1 VLKTVVTIDV
11 YVDAALAIIRPDATQ
26 YDRRVSTNAR
36 LALTAAALFVVF
48 SGLAFTLAKLHL
60 ARPSVAT
67 GGKVVLGDAAAGRAL
82 FARTCAPCHGAGG
95 KGGSIGPR
103 LVGASVTL
111 AAAQAK
117 IDAGGGVM
125 PARLVSGED
134 ERDVLAYLG
143 TILAS
148 K

>member
-1 VLKTVVTIDV
+1 
-11 YVDAALAIIRPDATQ
+11 
-26 YDRRVSTNAR
+26 VSTNTR
-36 LALTAAALFVVF
+36 LALTAAALFIAF

-60 ARPSVAT
+60 AQPPAAT
-67 GGKVVLGDAAAGRAL
+67 GGRVVLGDAAVGRAL

-103 LVGASVTL
+103 HAGASVSL

-125 PARLVSGED
+125 PAGLVSGND
-134 ERDVLAYLG
+134 ERDVLAYLA
-143 TILAS
+143 TILAR
-148 K
+148 

>member
-1 VLKTVVTIDV
+1 
-11 YVDAALAIIRPDATQ
+11 
-26 YDRRVSTNAR
+26 VSTNAR
-36 LALTAAALFVVF
+36 LALTAAVLFAVF

-103 LVGASVTL
+103 LIGGASVTL

-117 IDAGGGVM
+117 VDAGGGVM
-125 PARLVSGED
+125 PARLVSGKD
-134 ERDVLAYLG
+134 ERDVLAYLA